1 MKRRFW
7 LMPIALL
14 VSVILAACG
23 GTVAQEP
30 TATAEPTARP
40 TSTPR
45 PQPTAAPTR
54 EPTPEPTEEQIEV
67 PIGNDDWKTLPISMD
82 DIDTYTYDTGIF
94 SVDIPSAWD
103 VQDRSTDTEVL
114 VRFTDA
120 TGNGVVLVNIIEMP
134 EPQGEEQLTNL
145 LNTYLDNTYSVQP
158 EYSRD
163 DAIPQPDG
171 SVLVVWGYDVD
182 FRGEPVRLLGNT
194 FIEQRDNLVSLMTI
208 ALPDEQFDTLREDIN
223 TVLNSYYIDTSVPVT
238 PVALDGLLPVE
249 IGDLDT
255 YTYDT
260 GLFSIDVPDNWSIK
274 DNSKPGEAIVLWTDP
289 TGNALLVIDVFA
301 GNGTRS
307 QEELVDILE
316 TFLENSFGN
325 EEDFIIEDPK
335 PQSDGSTLIVW
346 SYVAM
351 ATGGVKAELLGNS
364 FIEQR
369 GDLISIM
376 TTTVPRD
383 QFQELL
389 PHTNEIINSYRLD
402 PNGILP

>member
-1 MKRRFW
+1 
-7 LMPIALL
+7 
-14 VSVILAACG
+14 
-23 GTVAQEP
+23 
-30 TATAEPTARP
+30 
-40 TSTPR
+40 
-45 PQPTAAPTR
+45 
-54 EPTPEPTEEQIEV
+54 
-67 PIGNDDWKTLPISMD
+67 MD